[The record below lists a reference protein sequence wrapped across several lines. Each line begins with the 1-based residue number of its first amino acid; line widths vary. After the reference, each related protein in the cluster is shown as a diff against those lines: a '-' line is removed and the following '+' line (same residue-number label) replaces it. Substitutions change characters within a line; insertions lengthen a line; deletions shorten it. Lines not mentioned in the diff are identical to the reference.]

1 MNYFNISHCLREY
14 LKNRFPLSLP
24 FVLTSLWAGTIEV
37 QDEMFF
43 KGNSL
48 KWFPSGDDWKRCTF
62 MRHLECSVNLKG
74 CLELGLKTVGFSV
87 IDLAK
92 DCVQIMQLTHWCRP
106 SWLTR
111 TMCLL
116 WQKAWKNNLG
126 KGFYYSMDFTYV
138 VLLWD
143 CWKFS
148 NHTCKG
154 RAHKVLPSVWDH
166 FWAFHRGK
174 KKMEE
179 YAFT

>member
-1 MNYFNISHCLREY
+1 MIP
-14 LKNRFPLSLP
+14 K
-24 FVLTSLWAGTIEV
+24 
-37 QDEMFF
+37 
-43 KGNSL
+43 
-48 KWFPSGDDWKRCTF
+48 WKRCTF

-116 WQKAWKNNLG
+116 WQKTWKNNLR

-174 KKMEE
+174 KRWKSILLLSLCFKNSLPRHRLMTSHVSSDNTSIN
-179 YAFT
+179 FSCLKTIL